1 MRPVKRPIRSRLV
14 HFATLISVVAI
25 LLVTAI
31 NALYAYQSRLGA
43 LEDELRAIGA
53 ILSAN
58 LQAPLAFADRDAAME
73 TLSSAKMLG
82 LVDGAQLLDAAGT
95 PVTAF
100 GQVGV
105 ANGWPAT
112 GMAETPDHL
121 LLALRIDREG
131 RHLGTLRLAADLG
144 VLDSSVRS
152 IVLLSALVLVA
163 ATIVSW
169 LMARLLGNALSRP
182 IEHLAA
188 TMEKVTTEHDY
199 NHRAHRTSDDETG
212 TLIDGFN
219 NMLDTIARTHRDLA
233 DARDRAED
241 ANRSKSHFLAT
252 MSHELRTPLNA
263 IMGFSEVIRDRVLGD
278 EPERYS
284 DYSADVY
291 NSASYLLS
299 LINDLL
305 DMARLDSHTYQI
317 HPEELPSAPW
327 VEGCLRM
334 IRSQA
339 EAKSVALVAHFSNPG
354 VILTADIR
362 GLRQVL
368 LNVLGNAVKFTPP
381 EGRIELRESMTADG
395 SYRISVK
402 DNGPGIPEAD
412 LDRVLEPF
420 EQATSS
426 ISREHG
432 GTGLG
437 LSISAGIMTLHGGS
451 LTLESEYGKGTT
463 AVITVPADRVSASQP
478 PLLTM
483 P

>member
-1 MRPVKRPIRSRLV
+1 MRPVTRPIRSRLV

-25 LLVTAI
+25 LLVTAVS
-31 NALYAYQSRLGA
+31 ALYAYQSRLGA
-43 LEDELRAIGA
+43 LEDELRAIGS

-73 TLSSAKMLG
+73 TLAPVTSLG
-82 LVDGAQLLDAAGT
+82 FIEVAQLLDADGA
-95 PVTAF
+95 PVTTF
-100 GQVGV
+100 GQAGAV
-105 ANGWPAT
+105 ARWPAT
-112 GMAETPDHL
+112 GMTQTADHL
-121 LLALRIDREG
+121 LLTLQIDREG
-131 RHLGTLRLAADLG
+131 RRLGTLRLAADLG

-152 IVLLSALVLVA
+152 IILLSAVVLVA
-163 ATIVSW
+163 ATMVSW
-169 LMARLLGNALSRP
+169 LMARILGNAISRP

-188 TMEKVTTEHDY
+188 TMEKVTTERDY
-199 NHRAHRTSDDETG
+199 GHRAHRTSDDETG

-219 NMLDTIARTHRDLA
+219 NMLDTIARNHRDLA

-263 IMGFSEVIRDRVLGD
+263 IMGFSEVIRDRALGD
-278 EPERYS
+278 APERYS

-317 HPEELPSAPW
+317 HPEELSSAAW
-327 VEGCLRM
+327 VEQCLRM
-334 IRSQA
+334 IRPQA
-339 EAKSVALVAHFSNPG
+339 EAKSVALATHFSDRG
-354 VILTADIR
+354 VTLTADVR

-368 LNVLGNAVKFTPP
+368 LNVLGNAVKFTPAQ
-381 EGRIELRESMTADG
+381 GQIELRESMTADG

-412 LDRVLEPF
+412 LERVLEPF
-420 EQATSS
+420 EQAASS

-437 LSISAGIMTLHGGS
+437 LSISAGIMELHGGS
-451 LTLESEYGKGTT
+451 LTLESEYGKGTKAIVT
-463 AVITVPADRVSASQP
+463 IPASRVSADPSP
-478 PLLTM
+478 VHALS
-483 P
+483 